1 MDTNMLF
8 SIGLNLSSP
17 WKVVKSEFR
26 LNEPSKVRE
35 LHIWIDFERGAQFLS
50 SKGTLLSPYDTME
63 KEWRHLNFFEHPC
76 YLHARVPRLKT
87 DASSIEMIQVPWAR
101 LNSGFTMLFEAF
113 AMALIEEET
122 PVNSVAKTVKENP
135 NRIWTIFRHW
145 IKRGKRAL
153 DLSGVR
159 RIGVDETSRRKGH
172 SYITQFVDL
181 DTRRTIF
188 VCPGRDSD
196 TFKKCSEWLIEHN
209 GDPSL
214 IEIVSMDMSN
224 SFTCGCMTNFP
235 NAHIVYDK
243 FHMVQE
249 ANKKLDEVRKAE
261 ASEKKLLKGHRFTLL
276 YLRKNLSEKK
286 LQELDTLLLT
296 YPSLGKAYSLREG
309 LVDILNAATSKV
321 NGAWNDFL
329 KWMEMAEQSALE
341 PFKKLATTFKGHLFG
356 IKTFFEQGNVTN
368 GVLESL
374 NSKVQLA
381 KRRARG
387 YSNVDNFMDMVY
399 YINGGDCFHY
409 PHEST

>member
-1 MDTNMLF
+1 MLF

-26 LNEPSKVRE
+26 LLDASKARE
-35 LHIWIDFERGAQFLS
+35 LHIWIDFECGSKFMS
-50 SKGTLLSPYDTME
+50 SKGTVLSPYDTVD

-87 DASSIEMIQVPWAR
+87 DASSVEMVQVPWAR
-101 LNSGFTMLFEAF
+101 LNTGFTMLFEAF

-122 PVNSVAKTVKENP
+122 PVNSVAKTVKEYP

-145 IKRGKRAL
+145 IGRGKRSL
-153 DLSGVR
+153 KLSGVR
-159 RIGVDETSRRKGH
+159 RIGVDETSRKKGH

-181 DTRRTIF
+181 DTRRTIY
-188 VCPGRDSD
+188 VCPGKDAE
-196 TFKKCSEWLIEHN
+196 TFKSFSQWLIEHD

-214 IEIVSMDMSN
+214 IEVVAMDMSN
-224 SFTCGCMTNFP
+224 AFTSGCMTYFP
-235 NAHIVYDK
+235 HAHIVYDK

-249 ANKKLDEVRKAE
+249 TNKRLDEVRKAE

-276 YLRKNLSEKK
+276 HLRKNLPEKK

-296 YPSLGKAYSLREG
+296 YPSLGKAYSLKEG
-309 LVDILNAATSKV
+309 LIDILNAATAKIE
-321 NGAWNDFL
+321 GAWNDFL
-329 KWMEMAEQSALE
+329 KWMDMAEQSALE
-341 PFKKLATTFKGHLFG
+341 PFKKLAATFRGHLFG
-356 IKTFFEQGNVTN
+356 IKTFFEQGTVTN

-387 YSNVDNFMDMVY
+387 YANVNNFIDMVY
-399 YINGGDCFHY
+399 YINGGDGFHY
-409 PHEST
+409 PLKST

>member
-8 SIGLNLSSP
+8 SIGLNLSFP

-26 LNEPSKVRE
+26 VLDDSHVRE
-35 LHIWIDFERGAQFLS
+35 LHIWIDFERGAQFMS
-50 SKGTLLSPYDTME
+50 SKGTVLSPHDTVE
-63 KEWRHLNFFEHPC
+63 REWRHLNFFEHPC

-87 DASSIEMIQVPWAR
+87 DASSIEMVSVPWAR

-122 PVNSVAKTVKENP
+122 PVNSVAKTLREYP

-145 IKRGKRAL
+145 IGRGKRDL
-153 DLSGVR
+153 NLSGVR

-181 DTRRTIF
+181 DTRQTIF
-188 VCPGRDSD
+188 VSPGKDSD
-196 TFKKCSEWLIEHN
+196 TFKGFSEWLIEHE
-209 GDPSL
+209 GDPSF
-214 IEIVSMDMSN
+214 IEVVAMDMSN
-224 SFTCGCMTNFP
+224 AFTSGCMTYFP
-235 NAHIVYDK
+235 DAHIVYDK

-249 ANKKLDEVRKAE
+249 TNKRLDEVRKAE
-261 ASEKKLLKGHRFTLL
+261 AGEKKLLKGHRFTFLH
-276 YLRKNLSEKK
+276 LRRNLPEERQ
-286 LQELDTLLLT
+286 QELDTLLLT
-296 YPSLGKAYSLREG
+296 YPSLGKAYSLKEG
-309 LVDILNAATSKV
+309 LVDILNAATSRAE
-321 NGAWNDFL
+321 GAWEDFL

-341 PFKKLATTFKGHLFG
+341 PFRKLVVTFKGHLFG

-387 YSNVDNFMDMVY
+387 YANVNNFMDMVY
-399 YINGGDCFHY
+399 YINGGECFHY
-409 PHEST
+409 PLKST

>member
-1 MDTNMLF
+1 MLF

-26 LNEPSKVRE
+26 LLDSSKARE
-35 LHIWIDFERGAQFLS
+35 LHLWIDFECGSKFMS
-50 SKGTLLSPYDTME
+50 SKGTVLSPYDTVD

-87 DASSIEMIQVPWAR
+87 DASSVEMVQVPWAR
-101 LNSGFTMLFEAF
+101 PNTGFTMLFEAF

-122 PVNSVAKTVKENP
+122 PVNSVAKTVKEYP

-145 IKRGKRAL
+145 IGRGKRSL
-153 DLSGVR
+153 KLSDVR

-181 DTRRTIF
+181 DTRRTIY
-188 VCPGRDSD
+188 VCPGKDAE
-196 TFKKCSEWLIEHN
+196 TFKSFSQWLIEHD

-214 IEIVSMDMSN
+214 IEVVAMDMSN
-224 SFTCGCMTNFP
+224 AFTSGCMTYFP
-235 NAHIVYDK
+235 HAHIVYDK

-249 ANKKLDEVRKAE
+249 TNKRLDEVRKAE

-276 YLRKNLSEKK
+276 HLRKNLPEKK

-296 YPSLGKAYSLREG
+296 YPLLGKAYSLKEG
-309 LVDILNAATSKV
+309 LIDILNAATAKIE
-321 NGAWNDFL
+321 GAWNDFL
-329 KWMEMAEQSALE
+329 KWMDMAERSALE
-341 PFKKLATTFKGHLFG
+341 PFKKLAAMFRGHLFG
-356 IKTFFEQGNVTN
+356 IKTFFEQGTVTN

-387 YSNVDNFMDMVY
+387 YANVNNLIDMVY
-399 YINGGDCFHY
+399 YINGGDVFHY
-409 PHEST
+409 PLKSI

>member
-17 WKVVKSEFR
+17 WKVVKSEFS
-26 LNEPSKVRE
+26 LPEGSKVRE
-35 LHIWIDFERGAQFLS
+35 LHIWIDFERGAKFLS
-50 SKGTLLSPYDTME
+50 SKGSLLSPHDTID
-63 KEWRHLNFFEHPC
+63 KTWRHLNFFEHPC

-87 DASSIEMIQVPWAR
+87 DASSIEMVQVPWAR
-101 LNSGFTMLFEAF
+101 SNSGFTMLFEAF

-122 PVNSVAKTVKENP
+122 PVNSVAKTVKEYP
-135 NRIWTIFRHW
+135 NRIWTLFRHW
-145 IKRGKRAL
+145 VGRGKRQL

-181 DTRRTIF
+181 DTRETIF
-188 VCPGRDSD
+188 VCPGKDAG
-196 TFKKCSEWLIEHN
+196 TFRQFVKWLMEHG

-214 IEIVSMDMSN
+214 IEVVAMDMSAA
-224 SFTCGCMTNFP
+224 FTSGCTEYLP
-235 NAHIVYDK
+235 NAQIVYDK

-249 ANKKLDEVRKAE
+249 ANKRLDEVRKAE
-261 ASEKKLLKGHRFTLL
+261 AKDKKLLKGHRFTFL
-276 YLRKNLSEKK
+276 YLRKNLPEKK
-286 LQELDTLLLT
+286 MQELDTLLLT
-296 YPSLGKAYSLREG
+296 YPLLGKAYSLKEG
-309 LVDILNAATSKV
+309 LVDILNAATAKV
-321 NGAWNDFL
+321 EGVWGDFL
-329 KWMEMAEQSALE
+329 KWMDMAEQTALE
-341 PFKKLATTFKGHLFG
+341 PFRKLVATFKGHLFG
-356 IKTFFEQGNVTN
+356 IKTFFKEGNVTN

-387 YSNVDNFMDMVY
+387 YTNISNFIDMVY
-399 YINGGDCFHY
+399 YINGGMSFRY

>member
-1 MDTNMLF
+1 M
-8 SIGLNLSSP
+8 GLNLPSP

-26 LNEPSKVRE
+26 IPDGSNVRE
-35 LHIWIDFERGAQFLS
+35 LHIWIDFDRGSTFLS
-50 SKGTLLSPYDTME
+50 SKGTVLSPHDTID

-87 DASSIEMIQVPWAR
+87 DASSIEMVKVPWAR
-101 LNSGFTMLFEAF
+101 SNSGFTMLFEAF

-122 PVNSVAKTVKENP
+122 PVNSVAKTVKEYP

-145 IKRGKRAL
+145 VSCGKCSL
-153 DLSGVR
+153 NLSDVR

-172 SYITQFVDL
+172 SYITQFVNL
-181 DTRRTIF
+181 DTRETIF
-188 VCPGRDSD
+188 VCPGKDAE
-196 TFKKCSEWLIEHN
+196 TFRLFTEWLIEHG

-214 IEIVSMDMSN
+214 IEVVAMDMSN
-224 SFTCGCMTNFP
+224 AFTSGCMKYLP

-249 ANKKLDEVRKAE
+249 ANKRLDEVRKAE
-261 ASEKKLLKGHRFTLL
+261 ANEKKLLKGHRFTLL
-276 YLRKNLSEKK
+276 YLRKNLPEKK
-286 LQELDTLLLT
+286 QQELDTLLLT
-296 YPSLGKAYSLREG
+296 YPLLGRAYSLKEG
-309 LVDILNAATSKV
+309 LVDILNAATSKAEE
-321 NGAWNDFL
+321 AWGNFL
-329 KWMEMAEQSALE
+329 KWMDMAEQTKLE
-341 PFKKLATTFKGHLFG
+341 PFKKLIATFKAHLFG

-387 YSNVDNFMDMVY
+387 YTNVSNFMDMVY
-399 YINGGDCFHY
+399 YINGGNCFRY

>member
-8 SIGLNLSSP
+8 SIGLSLSSP
-17 WKVVKSEFR
+17 WKVVKSEF
-26 LNEPSKVRE
+26 LILQGSNVRE
-35 LHIWIDFERGAQFLS
+35 LHIWIDFERGAKFKS
-50 SKGTLLSPYDTME
+50 SKGTELSPHDTVD

-87 DASSIEMIQVPWAR
+87 DASSIEMVQVPWAR
-101 LNSGFTMLFEAF
+101 HNSGFTMLFEAF

-122 PVNSVAKTVKENP
+122 PVNSVAKTVKEYP
-135 NRIWTIFRHW
+135 NRIWTIFKHW
-145 IKRGKRAL
+145 VNRGKRNL

-159 RIGVDETSRRKGH
+159 CIGVDETSRRKGH

-181 DTRRTIF
+181 DTRKTIY
-188 VCPGRDSD
+188 VCSGKDAD
-196 TFKKCSEWLIEHN
+196 TFRQFSEWLIKHE

-214 IEIVSMDMSN
+214 IEVVAMDMSVA
-224 SFTCGCMTNFP
+224 FTSGCTNYLP

-249 ANKKLDEVRKAE
+249 TNKRLDEVRKAE
-261 ASEKKLLKGHRFTLL
+261 AKEKKLLKGHRFTFL
-276 YLRKNLSEKK
+276 YLRKNLPEEKI
-286 LQELDTLLLT
+286 QELDTLLLT
-296 YPSLGKAYSLREG
+296 YPLLGKAYSLKEG
-309 LVDILNAATSKV
+309 LVDILNAATNKV
-321 NGAWNDFL
+321 EDAWEDFL
-329 KWMEMAEQSALE
+329 KWMNMAEQAALE
-341 PFKKLATTFKGHLFG
+341 PFKKLVMTFKGHLFG
-356 IKTFFEQGNVTN
+356 IKTFFEEGNVTN

-387 YSNVDNFMDMVY
+387 YSNVSNFMDMVY
-399 YINGGDCFHY
+399 YINGGECFRY

>member
-26 LNEPSKVRE
+26 LLDSSKARE
-35 LHIWIDFERGAQFLS
+35 LHLWIDFECGSKFMS
-50 SKGTLLSPYDTME
+50 SKGTVLSPYDTVD

-87 DASSIEMIQVPWAR
+87 DASSVEMVQVPWAR
-101 LNSGFTMLFEAF
+101 PNTGFTMLFEAF

-122 PVNSVAKTVKENP
+122 PVNSVAKTVKEYP

-145 IKRGKRAL
+145 IGRGKRSL
-153 DLSGVR
+153 KLSDVR

-181 DTRRTIF
+181 DTRRTIY
-188 VCPGRDSD
+188 VCPGKDAE
-196 TFKKCSEWLIEHN
+196 TFKSFSQWLIEHD

-214 IEIVSMDMSN
+214 IEVVAMDMSN
-224 SFTCGCMTNFP
+224 AFTSGCMTYFP
-235 NAHIVYDK
+235 HAHIVYDK

-249 ANKKLDEVRKAE
+249 TNKRLDEVRKAE

-276 YLRKNLSEKK
+276 HLRKNLPEKK

-296 YPSLGKAYSLREG
+296 YPLLGKAYSLKEG
-309 LVDILNAATSKV
+309 LIDILNAATAKIE
-321 NGAWNDFL
+321 GAWNDFL
-329 KWMEMAEQSALE
+329 KWMDMAERSALE
-341 PFKKLATTFKGHLFG
+341 PFKKLAAMFRGHLFG
-356 IKTFFEQGNVTN
+356 IKTFFEQGTVTN

-387 YSNVDNFMDMVY
+387 YANVNNLIDMVY
-399 YINGGDCFHY
+399 YINGGDVFHY
-409 PHEST
+409 PLKST

>member
-1 MDTNMLF
+1 MLF

-26 LNEPSKVRE
+26 LLDSSKARE
-35 LHIWIDFERGAQFLS
+35 LHLWIDFECGSKFMS
-50 SKGTLLSPYDTME
+50 SKGTVLSPYDTVD

-87 DASSIEMIQVPWAR
+87 DASSVEMVQVPWAR
-101 LNSGFTMLFEAF
+101 PNTGFTMLFEAF

-122 PVNSVAKTVKENP
+122 PVNSVAKTVMEYP

-145 IKRGKRAL
+145 IGRGKRSL
-153 DLSGVR
+153 KLSDVR

-181 DTRRTIF
+181 DTRRTIY
-188 VCPGRDSD
+188 VCPGKDAE
-196 TFKKCSEWLIEHN
+196 TFKSFSQWLIEHD

-214 IEIVSMDMSN
+214 IEVVAMDMSN
-224 SFTCGCMTNFP
+224 AFTSGCMTYFP
-235 NAHIVYDK
+235 HAHIVYDK

-249 ANKKLDEVRKAE
+249 TNKRLDEVRKAE

-276 YLRKNLSEKK
+276 HLRKNLPEKK

-296 YPSLGKAYSLREG
+296 YPLLGKAYSLKEG
-309 LVDILNAATSKV
+309 LIDILNAATAKIE
-321 NGAWNDFL
+321 GAWNDFL
-329 KWMEMAEQSALE
+329 KWMDMAERSALE
-341 PFKKLATTFKGHLFG
+341 PFKKLAAMFRGHLFG
-356 IKTFFEQGNVTN
+356 IKTFFEQGTVTN

-387 YSNVDNFMDMVY
+387 YANVNNLIDMVY
-399 YINGGDCFHY
+399 YINGGDVFHY
-409 PHEST
+409 PLKST

>member
-8 SIGLNLSSP
+8 SIGLSLSSP
-17 WKVVKSEFR
+17 WKVVKSEF
-26 LNEPSKVRE
+26 LIPQGSNVRE
-35 LHIWIDFERGAQFLS
+35 LHIWIDFERGTKFMS
-50 SKGTLLSPYDTME
+50 SKGTILSPHDTVD

-87 DASSIEMIQVPWAR
+87 DASSIEMVQVPWAR
-101 LNSGFTMLFEAF
+101 HNSGFTMLFEAF

-122 PVNSVAKTVKENP
+122 PVNSVAKTVKEYP
-135 NRIWTIFRHW
+135 NRIWTIFKHW
-145 IKRGKRAL
+145 VNRGKRNL

-181 DTRRTIF
+181 DTRKTIY
-188 VCPGRDSD
+188 VCSGKDAD
-196 TFKKCSEWLIEHN
+196 TFRQFSEWLIKH
-209 GDPSL
+209 GGAPTL
-214 IEIVSMDMSN
+214 IEVVAMDMSVA
-224 SFTCGCMTNFP
+224 FTSGCTNYLP

-249 ANKKLDEVRKAE
+249 TNKRLDEVRKAE
-261 ASEKKLLKGHRFTLL
+261 AKEKKLLKGHRFTFL
-276 YLRKNLSEKK
+276 YLRKNLPEKK
-286 LQELDTLLLT
+286 IQELDTLLLT
-296 YPSLGKAYSLREG
+296 YPLLGKAYSLKEG
-309 LVDILNAATSKV
+309 LVDILNAATNKV
-321 NGAWNDFL
+321 ENAWEDFL
-329 KWMEMAEQSALE
+329 KWMNMAEQTTLE
-341 PFKKLATTFKGHLFG
+341 PFKKLVTTFKGHLFG
-356 IKTFFEQGNVTN
+356 IKNFFEEGNVTN

-387 YSNVDNFMDMVY
+387 YSNVSNFMDMVY
-399 YINGGDCFHY
+399 YINGGECFHY

>member
-26 LNEPSKVRE
+26 LLDSSKARE
-35 LHIWIDFERGAQFLS
+35 LHLWIDFECGSKFMS
-50 SKGTLLSPYDTME
+50 SKGTVLSPYDTVD

-87 DASSIEMIQVPWAR
+87 DASSVEMVQVPWAR
-101 LNSGFTMLFEAF
+101 PNTGFTMLFEAF

-122 PVNSVAKTVKENP
+122 PVNSVAKTVKEYP

-145 IKRGKRAL
+145 IGRGKRSL
-153 DLSGVR
+153 KLSDVR

-181 DTRRTIF
+181 DTRRTIY
-188 VCPGRDSD
+188 VCPGKDAE
-196 TFKKCSEWLIEHN
+196 TFKSFSQWLIEHD

-214 IEIVSMDMSN
+214 IEVVAMDMSN
-224 SFTCGCMTNFP
+224 AFTSGCMTYFP
-235 NAHIVYDK
+235 HAHIVYDK

-249 ANKKLDEVRKAE
+249 TNKRLDEVRKAE

-276 YLRKNLSEKK
+276 HLRKNLPEKK

-296 YPSLGKAYSLREG
+296 YPLLGKAYSLKEG
-309 LVDILNAATSKV
+309 LIDILNAATAKIE
-321 NGAWNDFL
+321 GAWNDFL
-329 KWMEMAEQSALE
+329 KWMDMAERSALE
-341 PFKKLATTFKGHLFG
+341 PFKKLAAMFRGHLFG
-356 IKTFFEQGNVTN
+356 IKTFFEQGTVTN

-387 YSNVDNFMDMVY
+387 YANVNNLIDMVY
-399 YINGGDCFHY
+399 YINGGDVFHY
-409 PHEST
+409 PLKSI

>member
-26 LNEPSKVRE
+26 LLDSSKARE
-35 LHIWIDFERGAQFLS
+35 LHLWIDFECGSKFMS
-50 SKGTLLSPYDTME
+50 SKGTVLSPYDTVD

-87 DASSIEMIQVPWAR
+87 DASSVEMVQVPWAR
-101 LNSGFTMLFEAF
+101 PNTGFTMLFEAF

-122 PVNSVAKTVKENP
+122 PVNSVAKTVMEYP

-145 IKRGKRAL
+145 IGRGKRSL
-153 DLSGVR
+153 KLSDVR

-181 DTRRTIF
+181 DTRRTIY
-188 VCPGRDSD
+188 VCPGKDAE
-196 TFKKCSEWLIEHN
+196 TFKSFSQWLIEHD

-214 IEIVSMDMSN
+214 IEVVAMDMSN
-224 SFTCGCMTNFP
+224 AFTSGCMTYFP
-235 NAHIVYDK
+235 HAHIVYDK

-249 ANKKLDEVRKAE
+249 TNKRLDEVRKAE

-276 YLRKNLSEKK
+276 HLRKNLPEKK

-296 YPSLGKAYSLREG
+296 YPLLGKAYSLKEG
-309 LVDILNAATSKV
+309 LIDILNAATAKIE
-321 NGAWNDFL
+321 GAWNDFL
-329 KWMEMAEQSALE
+329 KWMDMAERSALE
-341 PFKKLATTFKGHLFG
+341 PFKKLAAMFRGHLFG
-356 IKTFFEQGNVTN
+356 IKTFFEQGTVTN

-387 YSNVDNFMDMVY
+387 YANVNNLIDMVY
-399 YINGGDCFHY
+399 YINGGDVFHY
-409 PHEST
+409 PLKST